1 MIYGVDY
8 MTVNYCGLSEAY
20 KKIVTECYP
29 SIEAHIKI
37 RCSEYLDEYFRRRRI
52 IPELADEH
60 FFSDYFLKWL
70 PYKVCLED
78 TDVIDSFYSSA
89 EEYIRLT
96 DMINGTSAHKRF
108 LLVDSKV
115 KYETARLMMLK
126 RNIVEYNN
134 SFIISKMP
142 WIIDFDKYKTKKKA
156 SAEDDEHDNGRFKVE
171 SFFSGNSVVLKK
183 INGGYCIRLFFS
195 KDIMDLIDEK
205 DSFDISIIKSKKNGK
220 WVLDEINGCYTIG

>member
-1 MIYGVDY
+1 

-183 INGGYCIRLFFS
+183 INGGYFIRLFFS
-195 KDIMDLIDEK
+195 KDIMDLIAEK
-205 DSFDISIIKSKKNGK
+205 DIFDISIIKSKKNGK

>member
-1 MIYGVDY
+1 

-183 INGGYCIRLFFS
+183 INGGYFIRLFFS

-205 DSFDISIIKSKKNGK
+205 DIFDISIIKSKKNGK

>member
-1 MIYGVDY
+1 

-29 SIEAHIKI
+29 SLEAHIKI

-183 INGGYCIRLFFS
+183 INGGYFIRLFFS

-205 DSFDISIIKSKKNGK
+205 DIFDISIIKSKKNGK

>member
-1 MIYGVDY
+1 

-183 INGGYCIRLFFS
+183 INGGYFIRLFFS

-205 DSFDISIIKSKKNGK
+205 DIFDISIIKSKKNGK
-220 WVLDEINGCYTIG
+220 WVLDEINGCYTIW

>member
-1 MIYGVDY
+1 

-156 SAEDDEHDNGRFKVE
+156 SAEDDEHVNGRFKVE

-183 INGGYCIRLFFS
+183 INGGYFIRLFFS

-205 DSFDISIIKSKKNGK
+205 DIFDISIIKSKKNGK

>member
-1 MIYGVDY
+1 

-183 INGGYCIRLFFS
+183 INGGYFIRMFFS

-205 DSFDISIIKSKKNGK
+205 DIFDISIIKSKKNGK

>member
-1 MIYGVDY
+1 
-8 MTVNYCGLSEAY
+8 MTVNYCGLYEAY

-70 PYKVCLED
+70 PYKVYLED

-183 INGGYCIRLFFS
+183 INGGYFIRLFFS

-205 DSFDISIIKSKKNGK
+205 DIFDISIIKSKKNGK

>member
-1 MIYGVDY
+1 

-96 DMINGTSAHKRF
+96 DMINCTSAHKRF

-115 KYETARLMMLK
+115 KYETARLMILK

-183 INGGYCIRLFFS
+183 INGGYFIRLFFS

-205 DSFDISIIKSKKNGK
+205 DIFDISIIKSKKNGK

>member
-1 MIYGVDY
+1 

-37 RCSEYLDEYFRRRRI
+37 RCSEYLDEYLRRI

-183 INGGYCIRLFFS
+183 INGGYFIRLFFS

-205 DSFDISIIKSKKNGK
+205 DIFDISIIKSKKNGK

>member
-1 MIYGVDY
+1 

-70 PYKVCLED
+70 PYKVYLED

-183 INGGYCIRLFFS
+183 INGGYFIRLFFS

-205 DSFDISIIKSKKNGK
+205 DIFDISIIKSKKNGK